1 MAETSLSTGVSAGAA
16 AGTAAAPRGGENALS
31 RAPRSS
37 APRRAGR
44 RRPSGPNRS
53 GGSPVRIL
61 LRVLVIVYLFF
72 LVVWPVSLVV
82 LRTFAP
88 VNDVGGFDAFLTRLS
103 DPAFGYAFGLTLT
116 AALWAVGLNA
126 VFGLGISL
134 LLVRYSFPG
143 RRLLSALVDLP
154 MSVSPVVVGLALVLA
169 YSSNQGWFGPV
180 LESLDWQII
189 FSTPGIVLATTF
201 VSLPLVIREIVPVLQ
216 EIGTEQELAARSLG
230 AGAVQTFLRITLP
243 AIKWALVYGVVLSL
257 ARALGEF
264 GAVKIVSQGA
274 SFNGE
279 TATLLVANRY
289 GNFDEATAYAAAF
302 LLVLIAITALVVV
315 TILRPSKE
323 HRS

>member
-1 MAETSLSTGVSAGAA
+1 MADTSLASRTPSTAVPEAHPETPPAGAPR
-16 AGTAAAPRGGENALS
+16 TARRS
-31 RAPRSS
+31 RR
-37 APRRAGR
+37 
-44 RRPSGPNRS
+44 SGPLKIVLR
-53 GGSPVRIL
+53 L
-61 LRVLVIVYLFF
+61 LVVAYLFF
-72 LVVWPVSLVV
+72 LVVWPVSLVA

-88 VNDVGGFDAFLTRLS
+88 VGDTGGFAAFLSRVS

-116 AALWAVGLNA
+116 AAVWAVVLNA

-180 LESLDWQII
+180 LQALDWQIV

-201 VSLPLVIREIVPVLQ
+201 VSLPLVIREIVPVLE

-230 AGAVQTFLRITLP
+230 AGPWQTFRRITLP

-315 TILRPSKE
+315 TVLRPSKE
-323 HRS
+323 QRS